1 MLGKLPFLTG
11 EIIFI
16 DSGDMVLATMFSAL
30 SFYQGHEITL
40 HPSIK
45 VGVVRLKPHTKQ
57 PVVPY
62 KWGLT
67 VMTRHCN
74 T

>member
-1 MLGKLPFLTG
+1 MLGKLPFMTR

-16 DSGDMVLATMFSAL
+16 DSGDIVFATMFSAL

-45 VGVVRLKPHTKQ
+45 VGGIACYNGV
-57 PVVPY
+57 
-62 KWGLT
+62 
-67 VMTRHCN
+67 
-74 T
+74 